1 MEATG
6 IILLVLI
13 VVLVVVFLVCFYRV
27 ITDAIFGGKHFE
39 LRRDDLDQPSKKR

>member
-13 VVLVVVFLVCFYRV
+13 VVLVAVALVCFYRV

-39 LRRDDLDQPSKKR
+39 LRRDDLEQPSKKR